1 MITVVIAEDHQALI
15 DGIQLFFQNEP
26 EISIVGEA
34 TNGEQ
39 LINLVRELQ
48 PDVVITDIRM
58 PVCNGIEA
66 TKVIMQE
73 FPQTKVIAFSMFDQQ
88 DVFEQMKSA
97 GAVGYI
103 LKISSLLIV
112 VEAIRTVING
122 ATYFDKSLLLS
133 SANNS
138 ETASLSQ
145 REKEII
151 ELIGKG
157 NNSYQIAE
165 LLFISK
171 STVDTHRRNITKK
184 ISTSGK
190 TKLLHFALNQKID
203 L

>member
-1 MITVVIAEDHQALI
+1 
-15 DGIQLFFQNEP
+15 
-26 EISIVGEA
+26 
-34 TNGEQ
+34 
-39 LINLVRELQ
+39 VRELQ

-58 PVCNGIEA
+58 PICNGIEA

-112 VEAIRTVING
+112 VEAIRTVVNG

-133 SANNS
+133 SAYNS

-184 ISTSGK
+184 LARQARPNFYI
-190 TKLLHFALNQKID
+190 LP
-203 L
+203 